1 MALLGTK
8 HTLRADLGGLP
19 DEEVARLAQDAGM
32 NIGDFRAMAEKES
45 PTAAELFVRM
55 ADVGLDASE
64 VAASERAV
72 MRDLQRVCSLCGS
85 KRRCHYD
92 HQEGVTD
99 IPDYCQNKDT
109 LVALI
114 AERGA
119 R

>member
-1 MALLGTK
+1 MALFGTK
-8 HTLRADLGGLP
+8 HTLRADLAGLP
-19 DEEVARLAQDAGM
+19 DEEVARLAQDVGM
-32 NIGDFRAMAEKES
+32 NTVDFRAMAEKES

-72 MRDLQRVCSLCGS
+72 MRDLERVCSLCES
-85 KRRCHYD
+85 KGQCRYD

-99 IPDYCQNKDT
+99 IPDYCHNKDT

-114 AERGA
+114 AERRA